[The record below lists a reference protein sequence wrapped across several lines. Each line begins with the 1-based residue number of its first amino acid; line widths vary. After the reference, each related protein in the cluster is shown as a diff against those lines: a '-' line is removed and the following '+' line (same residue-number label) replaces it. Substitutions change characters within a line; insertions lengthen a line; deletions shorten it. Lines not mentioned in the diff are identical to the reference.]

1 MINETHYQT
10 PRTARYF
17 SRESDPKTV
26 DNVWI
31 MFHGYGQSAYH
42 FLLNF
47 KDFNPSNSALIAPEG
62 LSKYYL
68 NGLDGRVGASWMTK
82 ENREM
87 EIQDQLHL
95 VDNLLG
101 DLTQKGVLK
110 EGTKLHLLGFSQ
122 GAAVAC
128 RWYQYT
134 HRKVENLVLW
144 GAGLPIETD
153 AKMAQKYNECN
164 TTIVLGSE
172 DEFIKQERLVQYYQ
186 TLADLQFRHN
196 VITYKGGHR
205 MEKEGLEKL
214 KSLLFLENS
223 I

>member
-1 MINETHYQT
+1 MIKETHYQT
-10 PRTARYF
+10 PRTTRYF
-17 SRESDPKTV
+17 SRESDPSTPE
-26 DNVWI
+26 NVWI

-47 KDFNPSNSALIAPEG
+47 NEFNPPNSALIAPEG

-68 NGLDGRVGASWMTK
+68 NGFDGRVGASWMTK

-95 VDNLLG
+95 VDNLLA
-101 DLTQKGVLK
+101 DLTLKGVLK

-128 RWYQYT
+128 RWYQHT
-134 HRKVENLVLW
+134 TLKVENLVLW

-164 TTIVLGSE
+164 TTLVLGSE
-172 DEFIKQERLVQYYQ
+172 DEFIKQERLIQYYQ

-196 VITYKGGHR
+196 VITYKGAHR
-205 MEKEGLEKL
+205 IEKEGLEKL
-214 KSLLFLENS
+214 KNLIF
-223 I
+223 

>member
-1 MINETHYQT
+1 MIQESTYIT
-10 PRTARYF
+10 PRTTRYF
-17 SRESDPKTV
+17 SRESDPKNA

-31 MFHGYGQSAYH
+31 VFHGYGQSAYH

-47 KDFNPSNSALIAPEG
+47 KEFNPANSALIAPEG

-95 VDNLLG
+95 VDNLLAELRQNG
-101 DLTQKGVLK
+101 TLK
-110 EGTKLHLLGFSQ
+110 EGAKLHLLGFSQ

-134 HRKVENLVLW
+134 NQKVGNLVLW

-153 AKMAQKYNECN
+153 ANMAQKYNECN
-164 TTIVLGSE
+164 TTLVLGTD

-196 VITYKGGHR
+196 VITYKGGHKL
-205 MEKEGLEKL
+205 EKEGLVL
-214 KSLLFLENS
+214 LQNLLF
-223 I
+223 

>member
-1 MINETHYQT
+1 MIQENTFQT
-10 PRTARYF
+10 SRTARYF
-17 SRESDPKTV
+17 SRQTDPELV
-26 DNVWI
+26 ENVWI
-31 MFHGYGQSAYH
+31 LFHGYGQSAYH
-42 FLLNF
+42 FLLHF
-47 KDFNPSNSALIAPEG
+47 EDFNPEKSLILAPEG
-62 LSKYYL
+62 LSKFYL
-68 NGLDGRVGASWMTK
+68 KGFDGRVGASWMTK

-95 VDNLLG
+95 VDNLLAQI
-101 DLTQKGVLK
+101 DPKG
-110 EGTKLHLLGFSQ
+110 TIKLNLLGFSQ

-134 HRKVENLVLW
+134 SKKVENLILW

-153 AKMAQKYNECN
+153 AKMAQKYNECS
-164 TTIVLGSE
+164 TTLVLGTD

-196 VITYKGGHR
+196 VITYKGGHKI
-205 MEKEGLEKL
+205 EKEGLTAL
-214 KSLLFLENS
+214 KNLLFNENS

>member
-1 MINETHYQT
+1 MIQETTFQT
-10 PRTARYF
+10 PRTSRYF
-17 SRESDPKTV
+17 SRQTDPELIE
-26 DNVWI
+26 NVWI
-31 MFHGYGQSAYH
+31 LFHGYGQSAYH

-47 KDFNPSNSALIAPEG
+47 EEFNPEKSLILAPEG
-62 LSKYYL
+62 LSKFYL
-68 NGLDGRVGASWMTK
+68 KGFDGRVGASWMTK
-82 ENREM
+82 ENREN

-95 VDNLLG
+95 VDNLLAEI
-101 DLTQKGVLK
+101 DPN
-110 EGTKLHLLGFSQ
+110 GTKKLHLIGFSQ

-134 HRKVENLVLW
+134 QRKVENLVIW

-164 TTIVLGSE
+164 TVLVLGTE

-196 VITYKGGHR
+196 VITYKGGHKI
-205 MEKEGLEKL
+205 EKEGLSEL
-214 KSLLFLENS
+214 KNLIFVKS
-223 I
+223 

>member
-1 MINETHYQT
+1 MYKEATYQT
-10 PRTARYF
+10 QRTTRYF
-17 SRESDPKTV
+17 SRQTDPNLIE
-26 DNVWI
+26 NVWI
-31 MFHGYGQSAYH
+31 LFHGYGQSAYH

-47 KDFNPSNSALIAPEG
+47 EEFNPEKSLILAPEG
-62 LSKYYL
+62 LSKFYL
-68 NGLDGRVGASWMTK
+68 KGFDGRVGASWMTK
-82 ENREM
+82 ENREF

-95 VDNLLG
+95 VDNLLAEI
-101 DLTQKGVLK
+101 DPN
-110 EGTKLHLLGFSQ
+110 GTKKIHLLGFSQ

-134 HRKVENLVLW
+134 SKKVENLVIW

-153 AKMAQKYNECN
+153 VNMAQKYNECN
-164 TTIVLGSE
+164 TTLVLGSE

-196 VITYKGGHR
+196 VITYEGGHKI
-205 MEKEGLEKL
+205 EKEGLSTL
-214 KSLLFLENS
+214 QNLLFNENS